1 MKKIRQYKFDTIEIC
16 RNCGGKGVVAIE
28 KKGLFPSLRG
38 TGVTECDVCDGT
50 GRVTV
55 TKDVTITV
63 ESYTEGSKPGY

>member
-1 MKKIRQYKFDTIEIC
+1 MKKVRQYKFDTIEIC
-16 RNCGGKGVVAIE
+16 RNCGGTGSVTI
-28 KKGLFPSLRG
+28 KGLLLGRR
-38 TGVTECDVCDGT
+38 VKDCDVCDGT